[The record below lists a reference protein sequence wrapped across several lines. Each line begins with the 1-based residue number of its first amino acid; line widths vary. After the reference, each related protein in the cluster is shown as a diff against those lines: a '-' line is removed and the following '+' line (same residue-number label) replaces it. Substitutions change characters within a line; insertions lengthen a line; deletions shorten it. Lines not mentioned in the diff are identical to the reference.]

1 MNEFNKQTYSE
12 QAADYI
18 RNFILSGK
26 LAPGSA
32 VEEAAIA
39 KKLSISCAPV
49 REAMQILIRE
59 GLIDEHPQKRKH
71 IKN

>member
-18 RNFILSGK
+18 RILILSGK
-26 LAPGSA
+26 LAPGST

-39 KKLSISCAPV
+39 KKLNQPCPCQRGNANINS
-49 REAMQILIRE
+49 
-59 GLIDEHPQKRKH
+59 
-71 IKN
+71 